1 MRRRRF
7 QAFLRPAGA
16 LAAALAAGALL
27 ISLAGANPA
36 RVYLA
41 IASGALGDRYHIA
54 ETVVRAIPLAL
65 VALGAA
71 VPLRAGVFSI
81 GAEGQMAMGALAATA
96 TVLAL
101 SSAPGPLLLVGGLV
115 GGALG
120 GALWALVPGLAR
132 ARAGVNEI
140 LSTLLLNYVA
150 GFVLTLLLKGA
161 LRNPASVATPQ
172 SPDLPAAALIPRA
185 LAATRLHW
193 GFLAVLAA
201 ALLLAWWVRT
211 PRGFAFDVFG
221 LRPDLARRMGA
232 SPTQAIVLS
241 MVVAGAAAGVAGWLQ
256 VAGVQ
261 GRLYTS
267 VAGGIG
273 FNGVVVAVLGGL
285 GAPGILVAAFF
296 FAALAT
302 GAEGVQAQLGVPSA
316 IATVIQAVLL
326 LAAAL
331 TLAARR
337 RSIRLTP
344 PRVAAESAPQSLTQ
358 AANAYWGGIDA
369 Y

>member
-1 MRRRRF
+1 MHDRIRVF
-7 QAFLRPAGA
+7 AGPAGA
-16 LAAALAAGALL
+16 IGVALAAGALL
-27 ISLAGANPA
+27 SGLAGANPA
-36 RVYLA
+36 RVYFA
-41 IASGALGDRYHIA
+41 IVSGALGDRYHIA
-54 ETVVRAIPLAL
+54 ETLVRAMPLAL

-71 VPLRAGVFSI
+71 IPLRAGIFSV
-81 GAEGQMAMGALAATA
+81 GAEGQMAMGALSATA
-96 TVLAL
+96 TVLVL
-101 SSAPGPLLLVGGLV
+101 RDAPGPVLLLAGCIGG
-115 GGALG
+115 GLG
-120 GALWALVPGLAR
+120 GAVWALVPAIAR

-150 GFVLTLLLKGA
+150 GFLLTLLLKGP

-172 SPDLPAAALIPRA
+172 SPDLPALALIPKA
-185 LAATRLHW
+185 LVATRLHW
-193 GFLAVLAA
+193 GFVVVIIA
-201 ALLLAWWVRT
+201 ALGLAWWVRT

-221 LRPDLARRMGA
+221 VRPDLARRIGA

-241 MVVAGAAAGVAGWLQ
+241 MIVGGAAAGIAGWLQ

-267 VAGGIG
+267 VAGGMG

-285 GAPGILVAAFF
+285 GAAGILLAAFF
-296 FAALAT
+296 FGALAT

-331 TLAARR
+331 TLSARFR
-337 RSIRLTP
+337 NVRGAP
-344 PRVAAESAPQSLTQ
+344 PGGVPEPTSRPLKSSANVYP
-358 AANAYWGGIDA
+358 GGADA